1 MDIAYYVEKYKE
13 HEEQQLS
20 TNERNAFWKQY
31 TDRQQYTPKSVSRFE
46 HG

>member
-1 MDIAYYVEKYKE
+1 MDIAYYVKKYKE

-20 TNERNAFWKQY
+20 TNERNAFWRQY
-31 TDRQQYTPKSVSRFE
+31 LQRQNYAPKSVSRFE